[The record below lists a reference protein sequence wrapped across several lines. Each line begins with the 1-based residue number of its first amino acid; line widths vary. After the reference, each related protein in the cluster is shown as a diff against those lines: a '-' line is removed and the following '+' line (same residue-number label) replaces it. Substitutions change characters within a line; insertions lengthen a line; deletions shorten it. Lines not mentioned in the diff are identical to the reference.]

1 MTLERPSDPARLLET
16 SPLAKERATTQTPV
30 TRDGSE
36 TGPDALL
43 PNEQGG
49 GWLEERIQLSALQH
63 KYGRKAFPVHSTF
76 FLGEIAAI
84 CFLILVITGIYLGLI
99 YTPSITEI
107 TVAGQK
113 LPEAFASVQLIES
126 IPAANLIRNVHHW
139 AAHVMIATILLHAL
153 RVFFTGTYRKPRELI
168 WVLGVVLLGLTLAA
182 GFVGYALPWD
192 AFAVTATGIGFGLAR
207 SIPVIGQ
214 FLADVFFGGAFP
226 SLGSLPRLYTIHVVI
241 IPLAILGALGLHLL
255 LVLKQKHSMPGYAK
269 EIAEPGRVLGISL
282 WPYHALLAAELVFLM
297 LGALSVLAAF
307 VPVHP
312 LAAYGPPTAETPSVK
327 PDWYL
332 LWIFGFL
339 KLLPAG
345 IGFKLGAVTI
355 GPDFLGG
362 VLFPGLLF
370 GAMTLAPWLDRTNRR
385 VVGTFEYL
393 QPPTEA
399 PLRLSLGVGV
409 LSFIGMLLFAS
420 YYDQVG
426 LTLGQIWLLTLG
438 IPVLIVAS
446 IFGVLFR
453 RKRTHASFD
462 PISQS

>member
-1 MTLERPSDPARLLET
+1 MLET
-16 SPLAKERATTQTPV
+16 RPTAPAPPV
-30 TRDGSE
+30 SDSE
-36 TGPDALL
+36 VAA
-43 PNEQGG
+43 PNGA
-49 GWLEERIQLSALQH
+49 GWLEERVQLSALQQ

-126 IPAANLIRNVHHW
+126 IPTANLIRNVHHW

-153 RVFFTGTYRKPRELI
+153 RVFFTGTYRKPRELT
-168 WVLGVVLLGLTLAA
+168 WVLGVVLFGLTLAA

-214 FLADVFFGGAFP
+214 FLANVFFGGAFP

-241 IPLAILGALGLHLL
+241 VPLSILGVLGLHLL
-255 LVLKQKHSMPGYAK
+255 LVLKQNHSMPGYAK
-269 EIAEPGRVLGISL
+269 QIAEPGTVLGISL
-282 WPYHALLAAELVFLM
+282 WPYHALLAAELVFLV
-297 LGALSVLAAF
+297 LGALSLLAAL

-339 KLLPAG
+339 KLIPAG
-345 IGFKLGAVTI
+345 VGFKLGPVTV
-355 GPDFLGG
+355 GPEFLGG
-362 VLFPGLLF
+362 VLFPAVVF
-370 GAMTLAPWLDRTNRR
+370 GSMTLAPWLDRTNRR
-385 VVGTFEYL
+385 VVGTVEYL

-409 LSFIGMLLFAS
+409 LSFTGMLLFAS
-420 YYDQVG
+420 YYEQVG
-426 LTLGQIWLLTLG
+426 LTLGQIWWLTLG
-438 IPVLIVAS
+438 IPVLVAAAILS
-446 IFGVLFR
+446 ILFR
-453 RKRTHASFD
+453 RRRKHANFD
-462 PISQS
+462 PISQG